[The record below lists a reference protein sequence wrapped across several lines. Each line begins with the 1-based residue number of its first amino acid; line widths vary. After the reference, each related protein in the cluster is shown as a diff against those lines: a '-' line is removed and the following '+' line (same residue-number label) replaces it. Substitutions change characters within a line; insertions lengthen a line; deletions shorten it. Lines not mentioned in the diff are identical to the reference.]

1 MPPSFGGVLIK
12 RKQLQ
17 RQRQS
22 IDLVDDARKQA
33 RRLVKAA
40 QVEADNIRLRAYHAG
55 YQEGIVASAAAV
67 ADYLGQQHR
76 LAGELQQQIN
86 LHARQLLSNAVS
98 HPEIM
103 LELLDEWLKTL
114 PAQNNTES
122 LILLMPAAAR
132 GSHAQMKQKLQ
143 AAWLGNSTIEYHQDH
158 RFVMK
163 CGERLAEFDGE
174 AFIQN
179 AALRLTTIDTMPAA
193 CRQLGDTAQRRL
205 FEIFTH
211 YFAPLEPDNGEASS

>member
-1 MPPSFGGVLIK
+1 MPPIFGEVLIK
-12 RKQLQ
+12 RKHLL
-17 RQRQS
+17 RQCQS
-22 IDLVDDARKQA
+22 IDMVNDARRQA
-33 RRLVKAA
+33 SRLVKAA
-40 QVEADNIRLRAYHAG
+40 QAEADEIRQRAYHAG

-86 LHARQLLSNAVS
+86 RHARQLLSSAVS

-103 LELLDEWLKTL
+103 LELLDEWLKSL
-114 PAQNNTES
+114 PAKNNSES

-132 GSHAQMKQKLQ
+132 GAHAQMKRKLQ

-163 CGERLAEFDGE
+163 CGERVAEFDGE
-174 AFIQN
+174 DFIQN
-179 AALRLTTIDTMPAA
+179 AALHLTTIDTLPDA
-193 CRQLGDTAQRRL
+193 CRELGEAAQRRL
-205 FEIFTH
+205 FEIFTQH
-211 YFAPLEPDNGEASS
+211 FTPIELSKGKQPL